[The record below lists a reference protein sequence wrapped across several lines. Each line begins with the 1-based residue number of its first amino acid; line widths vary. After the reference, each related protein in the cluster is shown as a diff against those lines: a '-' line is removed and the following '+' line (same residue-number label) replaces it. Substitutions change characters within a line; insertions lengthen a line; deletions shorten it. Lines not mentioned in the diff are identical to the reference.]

1 MMNIDYKR
9 LKESVAAIVH
19 EVESGEKDP
28 IRRPTVRLRVVRD
41 LQGEATAGPFIFRT
55 DAAIDAG
62 GFAEHPRPM
71 DYVLAALA
79 SCQQMWCLRWAAQ
92 NNVVLSD
99 LVIQTQ
105 SVFSWRG
112 EYLGEVDAGMSELH
126 VSYELGSTDLADE
139 ALMRM
144 ADTVALRCPVYAT
157 LRRAVMVRENIV
169 RTGMGTISRQ
179 WQPGLDQAASLDV
192 G

>member
-1 MMNIDYKR
+1 MNIDYKR
-9 LKESVAAIVH
+9 LRESVAAIIH
-19 EVESGEKDP
+19 EVESGEKDA
-28 IRRPTVRLRVVRD
+28 IRRPMVRLRVIKD
-41 LQGEATAGPFIFRT
+41 LQGEATAGPFVFRT

-71 DYVLAALA
+71 DYLLAALA

-92 NNVVLSD
+92 NDVVLPD

-112 EYLGEVDAGMSELH
+112 EYLGEVDAGMSELR
-126 VSYELGSTDLADE
+126 VTYELGSTDLADE

-157 LRRAVMVRENIV
+157 LRRAVVVRENV
-169 RTGMGTISRQ
+169 VKEGVLTLSRQ
-179 WQPGLDQAASLDV
+179 WQPGLDQAVQLGVA
-192 G
+192 